1 MDKLKSI
8 FSGRPVWMN
17 LMMLFCAYMTFIYM
31 PYDLFYKPVD
41 QDEEVWFGI
50 MLHGWMAK
58 ATAPVHL
65 AIYGAGF
72 YGFLKMR
79 SWMHPWAA
87 LYVFQVAI
95 GMGVWPWLY
104 QDTSPLL
111 SAVISVPFVILG
123 MMLLRARLQFNNMET
138 SIQEDTLKQLK

>member
-1 MDKLKSI
+1 MDKLKSF
-8 FSGRPVWMN
+8 FSGRPVWMS
-17 LMMLFCAYMTFIYM
+17 LMMFFCAYMIFIYM

-50 MLHGWMAK
+50 MLRGWMAK
-58 ATAPVHL
+58 ATAPVHW

-79 SWMHPWAA
+79 RWMHPWAA

-95 GMGVWPWLY
+95 GMGIWPWLY

-138 SIQEDTLKQLK
+138 GIQEDTLKQLK